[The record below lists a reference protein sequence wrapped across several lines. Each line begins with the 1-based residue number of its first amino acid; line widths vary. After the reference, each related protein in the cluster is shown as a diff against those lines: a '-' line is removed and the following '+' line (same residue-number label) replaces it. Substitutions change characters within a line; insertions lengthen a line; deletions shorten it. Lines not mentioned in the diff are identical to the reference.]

1 MPVDVSIDKDA
12 RLITY
17 KATGDISIAD
27 MKSAFESIFD
37 HPDFEPGMNSL
48 CDAKYAEFPDV
59 SLHELQGLIAVLG
72 ERSGTRGK
80 DFKVALL
87 VRGNTEFGISSL
99 FEMQTYSLPFDVQ
112 VFRKTAEAKE
122 WLGVSQAT

>member
-1 MPVDVSIDKDA
+1 MPVDVSIDKED

-17 KATGDISIAD
+17 KATGDVTLAE

-37 HPDFEPGMNSL
+37 HPDFEPGMNAL
-48 CDAKYAEFPDV
+48 CDAKYGSFPEM
-59 SLHELQGLIAVLG
+59 SLHEVQGLVALLS
-72 ERSGTRGK
+72 ERSENRGK
-80 DFKVALL
+80 DFKVAVL
-87 VRGNTEFGISSL
+87 VRGNPEFGLSSL

-122 WLGVSQAT
+122 WLGILDAT

>member
-1 MPVDVSIDKDA
+1 MPVDVTIDQDD

-17 KATGDISIAD
+17 TATGDITVAD
-27 MKSAFESIFD
+27 MKAAFESIFD
-37 HPDFEPGMNSL
+37 HPDFEPGMNAL
-48 CDAKYAEFPDV
+48 CDAKYASFPEMSFGEV
-59 SLHELQGLIAVLG
+59 QELVGLLG
-72 ERSGTRGK
+72 ERSERRGK

-87 VRGNTEFGISSL
+87 VRGNPEFGLSSL

-122 WLGVSQAT
+122 WLGVPGAD

>member
-1 MPVDVSIDKDA
+1 MPVDVSIDRDA

-17 KATGDISIAD
+17 KATGDITITD
-27 MKSAFESIFD
+27 MKSAFESIFE
-37 HPDFEPGMNSL
+37 HPDFDPGMNSL
-48 CDAKYAEFPDV
+48 CDAKDAAFPGV
-59 SLHELQGLIAVLG
+59 SLSELQGLVRVLA
-72 ERSGTRGK
+72 ERSASRGK
-80 DFKVALL
+80 GFKVALL

-122 WLGVSQAT
+122 WLGVPQAT